1 MANKWSYEDYADNAE
16 TVAAKEEL
24 DNVIAQKPGEYV
36 EGASVTNAYNALNS
50 LQKPGEYQSQWQQ
63 NLNDTM
69 NKILN
74 REKFTYDVNGDAL
87 YQQYKDQYV
96 TQGKMAMMDTMG
108 QAAAM
113 TGGYGNSYAQSVGQQ
128 AYQGYLQQLTD
139 KVPELYQLA
148 LNKYNQ
154 EGEELYNQYGLF
166 ADADDR
172 DYGRYRDTVSDYYTD
187 RGYYTDLYNNERNF
201 DYGKY
206 RDTVSNWQYDYSTA
220 NDNYWNNKNF
230 GYNQWSDDRNLSYT
244 QFNADREYDL
254 AVEQLKAANSGG
266 GSGGGNGGSGAGTYT
281 NTLWYDT
288 GTFDAD
294 GNKVFRNSDG
304 KTQSFGAGV
313 NPYTGTINP
322 DAKGGNT
329 FSNGYQ
335 PDNIGG
341 VKLKKATKNGAVIY
355 TNETGKE
362 QAVWTAN
369 GRYYLWRGDLNR
381 YEEVEDPTK

>member
-1 MANKWSYEDYADNAE
+1 MANKWSYEDYADNTE
-16 TVAAKEEL
+16 TVAAKKEL
-24 DNVIAQKPGEYV
+24 DNVSAQKPGEYV

-206 RDTVSNWQYDYSTA
+206 RDTVSDWQYDYSTA

-230 GYNQWSDDRNLSYT
+230 GYGQYSDNRNLSYQQYT
-244 QFNADREYDL
+244 DQQAQDL
-254 AVEQLKAANSGG
+254 ALAQLQLQRDEFDWQKEQAS
-266 GSGGGNGGSGAGTYT
+266 SGGGNGGSGDDFQKYT
-281 NTLWYDT
+281 FART
-288 GTFDAD
+288 DAD
-294 GNKVFRNSDG
+294 GNSVFYRDG
-304 KTQSFGAGV
+304 KEYTVEKGT
-313 NPYTGTINP
+313 NPYTGTKNP
-322 DAKGGNT
+322 DAKNGT

-335 PDNIGG
+335 PNNVNGKKLSKSKDGEQCIVNG
-341 VKLKKATKNGAVIY
+341 VVQNVWVDTSGKKWYWDGT
-355 TNETGKE
+355 E
-362 QAVWTAN
+362 
-369 GRYYLWRGDLNR
+369 NR
-381 YEEVEDPTK
+381 YKEY